1 MTHVQVKPEQLVQ
14 ATDYLHQ
21 ARMIL
26 AQSHIIDNIVFA
38 DVRVTRDACAM
49 ACLAV
54 LKAIDA
60 YMIHRGVQQLP
71 MTIDD
76 YRIAVESMPIR
87 RRIQPRLT
95 VVYQN
100 LHMLGYMSGGVDVEM
115 IKSGFRRAH
124 EILQLIDLYFAPIGK
139 S

>member
-1 MTHVQVKPEQLVQ
+1 MTQLQVKPEQLVQ
-14 ATDYLHQ
+14 ATDYLRQ
-21 ARMIL
+21 AQFL
-26 AQSHIIDNIVFA
+26 LGQSHIIDNIVFA

-76 YRIAVESMPIR
+76 YRVAVETMPIR